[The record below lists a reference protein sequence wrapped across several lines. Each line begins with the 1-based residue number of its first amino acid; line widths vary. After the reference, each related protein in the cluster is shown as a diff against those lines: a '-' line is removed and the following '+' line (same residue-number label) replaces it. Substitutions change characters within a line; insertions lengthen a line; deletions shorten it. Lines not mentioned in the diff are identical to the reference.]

1 MKKYLFS
8 FLVFLFI
15 LFFILAPTKTLDAS
29 KNGITLWFEQIL
41 PTLLPFTILSSWVI
55 NSNFFD
61 LFHGADTKKSHR
73 ILPEEWFIL
82 LSGFLFGFPI
92 GSKLSSDFYQA
103 GKISKKHAQT
113 LCMFTNH
120 MSPAFVLG
128 YVCTQ
133 QLQDI
138 HYALPICFILYGP
151 SLILALILLLRDCK
165 KLQKSNKATPLIP
178 DFDNQNCGKQ
188 ILDEHKNTASS
199 FQIDMKI
206 IDAGMI
212 SGFVTLIKLC
222 GYMVFFSI
230 GVSMIQHFS
239 ILPQNL
245 KILAISGL
253 EVTNAISFICSH
265 VAEKAKILYLV
276 LISLSFGGLSG
287 LAQTA
292 SMISPA
298 GLSVK
303 KYVFTK
309 ILLTLLT
316 ALLITAYLS
325 VI

>member
-15 LFFILAPTKTLDAS
+15 LFFILAPTETLDAS

-61 LFHGADTKKSHR
+61 LFHGANTKKSQR

-92 GSKLSSDFYQA
+92 GSKLSSDFYLA
-103 GKISKKHAQT
+103 GKLSKKHAQT

-128 YVCTQ
+128 YICTQ

-138 HYALPICFILYGP
+138 HYALPVCLILYGP
-151 SLILALILLLRDCK
+151 SLILALILLLRDSIN
-165 KLQKSNKATPLIP
+165 LQKSNKAISQIP
-178 DFDNQNCGKQ
+178 NFDNPNCGKQ
-188 ILDEHKNTASS
+188 NFDEHKNTASS

-206 IDAGMI
+206 IDAGII

-245 KILAISGL
+245 KVLAISGL
-253 EVTNAISFICSH
+253 EVTNAISFICSN
-265 VAEKAKILYLV
+265 VTEKSKILYLI
-276 LISLSFGGLSG
+276 LISLTFGGLSG
-287 LAQTA
+287 FAQTA

-298 GLSVK
+298 GLSIK
-303 KYVFTK
+303 KYFFAK
-309 ILLTLLT
+309 ILLTFFSIILT
-316 ALLITAYLS
+316 TVYLS

>member
-1 MKKYLFS
+1 MKKYVFS

-15 LFFILAPTKTLDAS
+15 LFFILAPTETLDAS

-41 PTLLPFTILSSWVI
+41 PTLLPFTILSGWVI

-133 QLQDI
+133 QFQDI
-138 HYALPICFILYGP
+138 HYALPICLILYAP
-151 SLILALILLLRDCK
+151 SLFFALISLLRDSITK
-165 KLQKSNKATPLIP
+165 RKANEPVDQT
-178 DFDNQNCGKQ
+178 QNIDKTNP
-188 ILDEHKNTASS
+188 DEHKNTASS
-199 FQIDMKI
+199 FQLDMKI
-206 IDAGMI
+206 IDAGII

-265 VAEKAKILYLV
+265 VANKSKILYLV

-292 SMISPA
+292 SMICPA
-298 GLSVK
+298 GLCVK

-316 ALLITAYLS
+316 ALLTAACLS

>member
-15 LFFILAPTKTLDAS
+15 LFFILAPTETLDAS

-41 PTLLPFTILSSWVI
+41 PTLLPFTILSGWII

-138 HYALPICFILYGP
+138 HYALPICLILYAP
-151 SLILALILLLRDCK
+151 SLFFALISLLRDSITK
-165 KLQKSNKATPLIP
+165 RKANEPVDQT
-178 DFDNQNCGKQ
+178 QNIDKTNP
-188 ILDEHKNTASS
+188 DEHKNTASS
-199 FQIDMKI
+199 FQLDMKI
-206 IDAGMI
+206 IDAGII

-303 KYVFTK
+303 KYVLTK

-316 ALLITAYLS
+316 ALLTAAYLS